1 MALQTT
7 GPISIDDCSIEL
19 GYSSGTVMSMNDSV
33 MRDLAN
39 VPTSGSTIS
48 LNDFYGASNL
58 VTGTLWVLNPS
69 YTDADGTRFTTA
81 TRISDFTSAGFV
93 AGDTLEIASDIVI
106 SSNSTYT
113 ASLRLDVACTIIN
126 YGKILGRGQDGGG
139 VYSTGPTQYVGQ
151 NYLYPTGRAAGT
163 AIDVQVSGCT
173 IINQSG
179 AYIAGGG
186 GGGANGYVS
195 NTSHAGGGGG
205 AGGGQGGRGYSVNA
219 NGGTR
224 GDAYTITG
232 NGQKSGTRG
241 LGPSGT
247 AVGGYGGS
255 AGGGGALIST
265 QAGGGGGGM
274 LIAGTGGNGS
284 ANTSVGAGGSGNS
297 AGAGVGGGIS
307 NTSGGGG
314 GWGASGGN
322 GQGGYNGGGGGN
334 AIEGTSR
341 TLTNNGTIYGA
352 IV

>member
-7 GPISIDDCSIEL
+7 GSISLNDIGVEA
-19 GYSSGTVMSMNDSV
+19 GYG
-33 MRDLAN
+33 
-39 VPTSGSTIS
+39 SGSTINLNMQDVRELNPAAGKTINSSFNTEIS
-48 LNDFYGASNL
+48 LSDFYGASNI
-58 VTGTLWVLNPS
+58 VTGSLWVLNPL
-69 YTDADGTRFTTA
+69 YTDADGTRFTTQIK
-81 TRISDFTSAGFV
+81 ISDFTSAGFA
-93 AGDTLEIASDIVI
+93 AGDTLEIASDIIV
-106 SSNSTYT
+106 SSNTTYT

-126 YGKILGRGQDGGG
+126 YGKILGCGQDGGG
-139 VYSTGPTQYVGQ
+139 VYSSGPTQYVGQ
-151 NYLYPTGRAAGT
+151 NYLYPTGRGAGS

-205 AGGGQGGRGYSVNA
+205 AGGGQGGRGYSTNA

-224 GDAYTITG
+224 GNGYTVLG

-274 LIAGTGGNGS
+274 LINGTGGNGS
-284 ANTSVGAGGSGNS
+284 ANTSVGAGG
-297 AGAGVGGGIS
+297 
-307 NTSGGGG
+307 
-314 GWGASGGN
+314 
-322 GQGGYNGGGGGN
+322 
-334 AIEGTSR
+334 
-341 TLTNNGTIYGA
+341 
-352 IV
+352 